1 MYNPYV
7 PIMYEIDRESG
18 TIRTKCFGQV
28 TLPEVID
35 HFRTLGE
42 DPNCPN
48 RLDVYL
54 DVSDVEM
61 IPESKQLSA
70 VVTELK
76 KFQRRTRFDACAIVA
91 SNDVLFGMMRMF
103 ETLAE
108 EYFRVSRIFRSAS
121 EAEASLADQKTKAS
135 KSAAEHG

>member
-1 MYNPYV
+1 MYNSYV

-61 IPESKQLSA
+61 IPAEFF
-70 VVTELK
+70 VVPLK
-76 KFQRRTRFDACAIVA
+76 RRRGWLTKRPKLQSPQPNMDETRFRPPQAAVLLDSLDAVGHFT
-91 SNDVLFGMMRMF
+91 SVR
-103 ETLAE
+103 
-108 EYFRVSRIFRSAS
+108 
-121 EAEASLADQKTKAS
+121 
-135 KSAAEHG
+135 

>member
-1 MYNPYV
+1 MYNSCV
-7 PIMYEIDRESG
+7 PIMYEINRESG

-28 TLPEVID
+28 TMPEVID

-42 DPNCPN
+42 DPNCPS

-54 DVSDVEM
+54 DVSDVTFL
-61 IPESKQLSA
+61 PESNQLSA

-91 SNDVLFGMMRMF
+91 TNDALFGMMRMF

-108 EYFRVSRIFRSAS
+108 EYFRVSRIFRSGA
-121 EAEASLADQKTKAS
+121 EAEAWLAEQKTNAS
-135 KSAAEHG
+135 KSATEHG

>member
-1 MYNPYV
+1 MYNSRV
-7 PIMYEIDRESG
+7 PIMYEINGESG

-54 DVSDVEM
+54 DVSDVALV
-61 IPESKQLSA
+61 PESKQLSA

-76 KFQRRTRFDACAIVA
+76 NTSASAEFSVVVPKRRRGWLTKRPKRQSPRPNMDETRFRAPQAPVLLDSPDAVGHLT
-91 SNDVLFGMMRMF
+91 SVR
-103 ETLAE
+103 
-108 EYFRVSRIFRSAS
+108 
-121 EAEASLADQKTKAS
+121 
-135 KSAAEHG
+135 